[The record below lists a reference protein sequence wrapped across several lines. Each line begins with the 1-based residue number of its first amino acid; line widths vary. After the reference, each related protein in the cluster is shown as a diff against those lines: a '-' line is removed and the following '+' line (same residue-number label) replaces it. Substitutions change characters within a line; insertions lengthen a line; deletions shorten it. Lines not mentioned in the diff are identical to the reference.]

1 MRNTKNEIKNS
12 LETFNSKLDNTEV
25 ICVNRISYLEDR
37 IVETILIEQKI
48 GKIIFFFKKKRIVS
62 HLRGNIK
69 HTNLKYRSPRRRRER
84 KG

>member
-12 LETFNSKLDNTEV
+12 LEIFNSKLDNTEEV

-48 GKIIFFFKKKRIVS
+48 GKIFFFF
-62 HLRGNIK
+62 
-69 HTNLKYRSPRRRRER
+69 
-84 KG
+84 

>member
-12 LETFNSKLDNTEV
+12 LETFNSKLDNTEEV

-48 GKIIFFFKKKRIVS
+48 GKIFFFF
-62 HLRGNIK
+62 
-69 HTNLKYRSPRRRRER
+69 
-84 KG
+84 